1 MKRIAQF
8 KVAKLLARDKRKA
21 MEVYKLSESQYEMV
35 LAYINNNGLSEGAT
49 IFVDQAPDGRVYITS
64 GGGTQSSGSTGS
76 SKSTLPHVSGDYV
89 STSIKPGSTPE
100 VSGSTT
106 DKTLAKMV
114 SIVGIVSGT
123 LYVIW
128 EAISLVFMVQ
138 DRKEARK
145 SKQSNNDN
153 QAGN

>member
-1 MKRIAQF
+1 
-8 KVAKLLARDKRKA
+8 